1 MQAVTSAAVPFIA
14 LATTS
19 HYMLANTMCADV
31 SLLLVGDDEDD
42 DEDEEPVE
50 SEADEES
57 TTDDEMD
64 EAQQVSKAKS
74 MAAALKTSKSAQGFS
89 IILSAARGCCV
100 GLRLF
105 SESPAACAIG
115 SRSHVLS
122 RQGRARKQCLEGRL

>member
-1 MQAVTSAAVPFIA
+1 MQAVTSAAVPLIA
-14 LATTS
+14 LAS
-19 HYMLANTMCADV
+19 ASDQMLASTMCANV
-31 SLLLVGDDEDD
+31 SLLLVGD

-57 TTDDEMD
+57 TSDDEMD

-74 MAAALKTSKSAQGFS
+74 MAAALKTSKSAQGYA

-100 GLRLF
+100 GLCLF

-115 SRSHVLS
+115 SRSHMLS
-122 RQGRARKQCLEGRL
+122 RQGGAWKRCLESRL

>member
-1 MQAVTSAAVPFIA
+1 MQVVTSAAVPSIA
-14 LATTS
+14 LAS
-19 HYMLANTMCADV
+19 AAHQMLASTICAEV
-31 SLLLVGDDEDD
+31 SLLLVGD

-89 IILSAARGCCV
+89 VILSAAGSCCI
-100 GLRLF
+100 GQCLL
-105 SESPAACAIG
+105 SDSPAACAIG

-122 RQGRARKQCLEGRL
+122 RQGRAWKQCLKSRLQQH